1 MFSKGNQ
8 LVYELDYATRQLRMI
23 KDNVFEMERNLT
35 EQIKVNYD
43 RELDQTRMQ
52 LDETRRK
59 FADFQLNINARVMAD
74 VRDNINSIDSI
85 MKGKAALFKDLS
97 RQGPPSTTINK
108 GVSDSELNYYERVM
122 REFETLKESERE
134 AREEIIQLQL
144 LMRKMRM
151 VFRFKEVVARQ
162 QFEHKMDNMRQQLNS
177 NTLLWEQLAEGE
189 KREKILKRELEG
201 SQQEI
206 VTQEKIIEQ
215 LRDELKKE
223 RGEKNK
229 LQQYRQTKSK
239 RLEELESKARE
250 FEVLQNLNLPKMLNL
265 LEQKEGKIQYLK
277 TRDNVQEAQLT
288 QFHKQKE
295 QEMRSLTDK
304 YRTEIK
310 LKSEAMAKMESLR
323 CELQLIEGQDTGA
336 VELWKDKCKK
346 LIDICKS
353 FKEENERLSFMA
365 GGMEETEGV
374 SGGDNST
381 RFK

>member
-1 MFSKGNQ
+1 
-8 LVYELDYATRQLRMI
+8 MI